1 MVSEDAIEQKRR
13 SVMLRQRRE
22 LYASPELG
30 QAMILH
36 TVIEK
41 AAHDE
46 DRPEALATWFA
57 ELIGLSTSEMAVF
70 NR

>member
-1 MVSEDAIEQKRR
+1 MSKDTMEQKWRF
-13 SVMLRQRRE
+13 VTLRQRCE

-30 QAMILH
+30 RAMILH
-36 TVIEK
+36 LVIEK